1 MKKKLIPM
9 SLVIVLIV
17 GVFVFPVDVES
28 QKSMSIVGTWTGYD
42 QTNWSVTL
50 IFKKDMTLR
59 VMLREFTWD
68 TPYKIDYSKNPISI
82 DIDDFESEE
91 FTGVNQRNYRLPET
105 PFLGIVSFSDDGNEM
120 MLEGYSGKGR
130 PKKFSKNAITL
141 TRNTE

>member
-1 MKKKLIPM
+1 MKKKLIAM
-9 SLVIVLIV
+9 SVVIGLII
-17 GVFVFPVDVES
+17 GVFVFPMDTEA
-28 QKSMSIVGTWTGYD
+28 QKSMSIVGTWRGYD

-50 IFKKDMTLR
+50 IFKRDMTLR

-105 PFLGIVSFSDDGNEM
+105 PFLGIVSFSDNGNKM
-120 MLEGYSGKGR
+120 MLEGYNGKDR
-130 PKKFSKNAITL
+130 PEKFSKNAITL
-141 TRNTE
+141 TRDTE

>member
-1 MKKKLIPM
+1 MKKSFISTL
-9 SLVIVLIV
+9 LVIGLII
-17 GVFVFPVDVES
+17 GGFVFPGVTES
-28 QKSMSIVGTWTGYD
+28 QKSASIVGTWRGYD

-68 TPYKIDYSKNPISI
+68 TPYKIDYTKDPITI

-91 FTGVNQRNYRLPET
+91 FTGVNQRNYRLLET
-105 PFLGIVSFSDDGNEM
+105 PFLGIVSFSDKGNKM
-120 MLEGYSGKGR
+120 MIEGYNGKGR

-141 TRNTE
+141 TRSTQ